1 VSVVPRA
8 GLATWKNPRTILI
21 TGATGGIGTA
31 LALNYAASGRVLLL
45 HGRDPVRLA
54 ALAQGCETRGA
65 KVEKLI
71 FDLREAARATEE
83 LQSISRRFDIDLIV
97 LSAGVTK
104 MIGDG
109 AQVESLTEAREVLSV
124 NLEGALASIASVLPD
139 MRRRSRGQIAIVSS
153 MAAYM
158 GIAQAPVYGASKA
171 ALKTYG
177 EALRAW
183 LRPQGIAV
191 SVVLLGFV
199 RTRMTEQFRGPKPM
213 LVSPETAARCIRRG
227 LERNRARILCP
238 RALGWGLL
246 WLSVL
251 PSTLAER
258 IMRTF
263 GYRS

>member
-1 VSVVPRA
+1 MNDFDRPRPAALHRTSNARRRPAKYSSSCVDVS
-8 GLATWKNPRTILI
+8 LS
-21 TGATGGIGTA
+21 TGGASCPADRGT
-31 LALNYAASGRVLLL
+31 
-45 HGRDPVRLA
+45 RDSLGSQIP
-54 ALAQGCETRGA
+54 
-65 KVEKLI
+65 
-71 FDLREAARATEE
+71 
-83 LQSISRRFDIDLIV
+83 IS
-97 LSAGVTK
+97 
-104 MIGDG
+104 
-109 AQVESLTEAREVLSV
+109 QVESLTEAREVLSV
-124 NLEGALASIASVLPD
+124 NLEGALASIAGVLPD

-246 WLSVL
+246 CLSVL
-251 PSTLAER
+251 PSALAER